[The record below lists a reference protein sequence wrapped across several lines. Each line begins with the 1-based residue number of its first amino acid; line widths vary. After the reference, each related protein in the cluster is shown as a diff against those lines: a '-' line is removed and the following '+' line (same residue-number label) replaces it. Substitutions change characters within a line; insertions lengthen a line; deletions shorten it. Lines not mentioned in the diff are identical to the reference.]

1 MAEKNK
7 KPASKKAK
15 KEKKDKP
22 EKKDTKP
29 KEEKKETTE
38 KVVVVSKSS
47 SDNKYK
53 ILTSTLSLIIKI
65 ALAAGVIYLLLIIF
79 KNKTGK
85 ALTLDML
92 LGKQPILGG
101 SNDGCR
107 KSIAEDATEIQ
118 RGERFNDTQ
127 YGFGLL
133 CLDGNGEITK
143 SSNGKYI
150 GTTIRDKITISEFD
164 AYIAGLEGS
173 DPICDVFKLRSCGNN
188 NADSDCFPI
197 MATKK
202 SVYKE
207 ITREHRDS
215 QQNVIT
221 AFYDDTPSVVVPSPE
236 EGRELLQTKCDVALT
251 AEGYKKFSQA
261 T

>member
-29 KEEKKETTE
+29 KEEKQETTE
-38 KVVVVSKSS
+38 KVVVSKSS

-92 LGKQPILGG
+92 LGKQSILGG

-107 KSIAEDATEIQ
+107 KAIAEDATEIQ

-150 GTTIRDKITISEFD
+150 GTTIRDKITISEFN
-164 AYIAGLEGS
+164 AYIEGQQGS
-173 DPICDVFKLRSCGNN
+173 DPICDVFRLRSCGN

-207 ITREHRDS
+207 LTREYRDS
-215 QQNVIT
+215 QQNVVT
-221 AFYDDTPSVVVPSPE
+221 AFYDDTPSVAVPSSE
-236 EGRELLQTKCDVALT
+236 EGREVLQTKCDVAIT
-251 AEGYKKFSQA
+251 AEGYKKFVQA